1 MAASK
6 FTVTFMARLGH
17 VYHFCGAQFVQ
28 GPFLPFY
35 FLFFF
40 CLIFNSFGERHPVCL
55 LCSACI
61 AAHALGG
68 GEMNNVTFP

>member
-1 MAASK
+1 MAAGK
-6 FTVTFMARLGH
+6 FTVTFIARLGH

-40 CLIFNSFGERHPVCL
+40 FALFLIRLASVIL
-55 LCSACI
+55 SACC
-61 AAHALGG
+61 ALRALQRMPW
-68 GEMNNVTFP
+68 GEAR

>member
-1 MAASK
+1 MAAGK
-6 FTVTFMARLGH
+6 FMVTFIARLGH

-40 CLIFNSFGERHPVCL
+40 LPYF
-55 LCSACI
+55 
-61 AAHALGG
+61 
-68 GEMNNVTFP
+68 